1 MRAKRID
8 ANQNQIV
15 KQLRQLPGVSV
26 KITSMVG
33 DGFVDAVIGYMGRNY
48 LAEIKDPNQPPSKRK
63 LTPDEQR
70 FHKDWKGQVAIIQC
84 FEDALKMI
92 QQ

>member
-8 ANQNQIV
+8 ANQKQIV

-33 DGFVDAVIGYMGRNY
+33 DGFVDAVIGYRGRNY
-48 LAEIKDPNQPPSKRK
+48 LAEIKDPSQPPNKRK

-70 FHKDWKGQVAIIQC
+70 FHKDWKGQVAIIEC
-84 FEDALKMI
+84 LDDALKMI